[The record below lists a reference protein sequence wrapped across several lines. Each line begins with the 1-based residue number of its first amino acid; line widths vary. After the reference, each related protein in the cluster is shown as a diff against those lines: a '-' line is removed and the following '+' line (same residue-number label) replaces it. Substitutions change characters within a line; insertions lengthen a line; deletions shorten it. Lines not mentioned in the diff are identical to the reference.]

1 MAAVQLQSMNDQSK
15 TVYNYR
21 LSRGRRTTENSF
33 GILHLVCAYFRLFF
47 QPIVVAP
54 ETIDK
59 LITCAC
65 ACILHNILREA
76 KVLAP
81 YQAALDDP
89 MLYQC
94 KTVLNSRISA
104 LNHRTKTC

>member
-1 MAAVQLQSMNDQSK
+1 MDNQSK
-15 TVYNYR
+15 AVYNYR

-33 GILHLVCAYFRLFF
+33 GILHLVCAYFRILF

-59 LITCAC
+59 LVTCAC
-65 ACILHNILREA
+65 LLHNILREA

-89 MLYQC
+89 MPLPTQ
-94 KTVLNSRISA
+94 NS
-104 LNHRTKTC
+104 TKQ

>member
-1 MAAVQLQSMNDQSK
+1 MCIFFPL
-15 TVYNYR
+15 R
-21 LSRGRRTTENSF
+21 
-33 GILHLVCAYFRLFF
+33 YFRIFF

-59 LITCAC
+59 LITC

-94 KTVLNSRISA
+94 KTVLN
-104 LNHRTKTC
+104 N